1 MNHFHDWGYLAAAFA
16 GLTVATVITRGS
28 FFMLP
33 ARFALPAQV
42 ERALRYAPACAL
54 TAIIAQG
61 VLTRDQEPYLAA
73 TNYQWWAVLVAAA
86 VFIKTRN
93 MIAMISVG
101 MALFT
106 VLRLWA

>member
-1 MNHFHDWGYLAAAFA
+1 MNHIHDWGYLLAAFA
-16 GLTVATVITRGS
+16 GLTAATVVTRGS

-61 VLTRDQEPYLAA
+61 VLTRNHEPLL
-73 TNYQWWAVLVAAA
+73 TIRNYQWWALVAAA
-86 VFIKTRN
+86 AVFVKTRS
-93 MIAMISVG
+93 MIAMITVG

-106 VLRLWA
+106 GLRLWA

>member
-1 MNHFHDWGYLAAAFA
+1 MNYFHDWGYLIAAFA
-16 GLTVATVITRGS
+16 GLTVATVVTRGS

-54 TAIIAQG
+54 TAIVAQG
-61 VLTRDQEPYLAA
+61 VLTRNHEPYL
-73 TNYQWWAVLVAAA
+73 TVNNYQWWALLAAAA
-86 VFIKTRN
+86 VFAKTRN
-93 MIAMISVG
+93 MLAMIAVG

-106 VLRLWA
+106 ALRLWA

>member
-1 MNHFHDWGYLAAAFA
+1 MNHFHDWAYLAAAFA
-16 GLTVATVITRGS
+16 GLTVATVVTRGS

-61 VLTRDQEPYLAA
+61 VLTRDHEPYL
-73 TNYQWWAVLVAAA
+73 TLSNYQWWALLAGAL

-93 MIAMISVG
+93 MIAMITVG
-101 MALFT
+101 MTVFT
-106 VLRLWA
+106 VLRIWA

>member
-16 GLTVATVITRGS
+16 GLTIATVVTRGS

-33 ARFALPAQV
+33 ARYALPAQV

-54 TAIIAQG
+54 TAIVAQG
-61 VLTRDQEPYLAA
+61 VLTKNHEPYLAIH
-73 TNYQWWAVLVAAA
+73 NFQWWALVASAA
-86 VFIKTRN
+86 VFVKTRN
-93 MIAMISVG
+93 MVATIAVG
-101 MALFT
+101 MAVFT

>member
-1 MNHFHDWGYLAAAFA
+1 MNNFHDWGYLAAAVA
-16 GLTVATVITRGS
+16 GLTAATVITRGS

-61 VLTRDQEPYLAA
+61 VLTRDQAPYLTAD
-73 TNYQWWAVLVAAA
+73 NYQWWAVLAAAA

>member
-1 MNHFHDWGYLAAAFA
+1 MNHFHDWAYLAAAFA
-16 GLTVATVITRGS
+16 GLTVATVVTRGS

-61 VLTRDQEPYLAA
+61 VLTRDHEPYL
-73 TNYQWWAVLVAAA
+73 TVSNFQLWALVAAA
-86 VFIKTRN
+86 VVFLKTRN
-93 MIAMISVG
+93 MIAMITVG
-101 MALFT
+101 MTVFT
-106 VLRLWA
+106 VLRIWA

>member
-16 GLTVATVITRGS
+16 GLTVATVVTRGS

-61 VLTRDQEPYLAA
+61 VLTRDRETFLSVS
-73 TNYQWWAVLVAAA
+73 NYQWWALLAGAA
-86 VFIKTRN
+86 VFIRTRN
-93 MIAMISVG
+93 MMAMIAVG
-101 MALFT
+101 MTVFT
-106 VLRLWA
+106 VLRIWA